1 MKSIRKPPT
10 RIDMPGFA
18 SGCRLD
24 QNRGHGLIKK
34 LKRSFSPSAALSVAA
49 VLLAGC
55 APLPGSGVTNAAT
68 VVYTAGASQYTAAVE
83 LPVQPPIVFD
93 AMVRLVN
100 ERPNVEVVDRN
111 DKAFL
116 IKVADESE
124 RNLTGQVTKLG
135 SGNSLLY
142 IWADAGSSGQTGQ
155 ELAISTVE
163 LICDELGV
171 EYELVNY

>member
-24 QNRGHGLIKK
+24 QNRGLSLIRKS
-34 LKRSFSPSAALSVAA
+34 KRVFSSSAALSVVAI
-49 VLLAGC
+49 VLVGC
-55 APLPGSGVTNAAT
+55 APLPGSSVTNAAT
-68 VVYTAGASQYTAAVE
+68 IVYTAGASQYTAAVE
-83 LPVQPPIVFD
+83 LPVQPPIVFE
-93 AMVRLVN
+93 AMIRLVN

-116 IKVADESE
+116 IKVAEGPE
-124 RNLTGQVTKLG
+124 RHLTGQVTKLG

-142 IWADAGSSGQTGQ
+142 IWADAGGSGQTGQ

-171 EYELVNY
+171 DYELVNY

>member
-1 MKSIRKPPT
+1 MSV
-10 RIDMPGFA
+10 
-18 SGCRLD
+18 S
-24 QNRGHGLIKK
+24 KK
-34 LKRSFSPSAALSVAA
+34 MVLLSTVFSLAVA
-49 VLLAGC
+49 VLTGC
-55 APLPGSGVTNAAT
+55 VPLPGSSVTNAAT

-83 LPVQPPIVFD
+83 LPMQPPTVFE

-116 IKVADESE
+116 IKVAEGPE
-124 RNLTGQVTKLG
+124 RHLTGQVTKLG

-142 IWADAGSSGQTGQ
+142 IWADAGGSGQTGQ
-155 ELAISTVE
+155 ELAISTVG

-171 EYELVNY
+171 DYELVNY